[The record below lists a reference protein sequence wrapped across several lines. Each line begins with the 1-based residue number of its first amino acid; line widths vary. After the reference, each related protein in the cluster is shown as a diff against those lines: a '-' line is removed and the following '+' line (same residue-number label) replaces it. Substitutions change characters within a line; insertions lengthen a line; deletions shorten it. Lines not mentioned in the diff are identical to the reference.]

1 MSLAKRSGGSAA
13 TIRIP
18 VLGGEAG
25 VGAPHHANNPMTLAR
40 LRNPSHPGRARFQLA
55 MVGAATSA
63 RPGTR
68 VTGPGRLGTLG
79 AVPVT
84 LEPRGKGAPLVIL
97 GGQESTDRL
106 GVSEAQEKTDRQAG
120 LKGQEKTDP
129 HAASEG
135 QEKTDHQAASEG
147 QGRTDPRTVLGDQE
161 KTAQTVSG
169 GREKIARQAVSEG
182 QGKTVQA
189 GLKDQKKTVHQ
200 AATTGTRT
208 RRNHPWIPPRKGQC
222 QQHPSA

>member
-1 MSLAKRSGGSAA
+1 MSLAKRSGDSAA

-25 VGAPHHANNPMTLAR
+25 VGAPHHATNPMTLAR

-63 RPGTR
+63 SPGTR

-97 GGQESTDRL
+97 GG
-106 GVSEAQEKTDRQAG
+106 QEKTDRQAG

-147 QGRTDPRTVLGDQE
+147 QGRSDPRTVLGDQE
-161 KTAQTVSG
+161 KTAQTVSRN
-169 GREKIARQAVSEG
+169 REKIARQAISEG